1 MTIERNKEQTR
12 KSILLFSGRASE
24 WSESMLLK
32 VHSASVLGIQ
42 AQIIDIEVD
51 LSLRR
56 GQKYHVVGLPD
67 AAIKESGERVRAA
80 IRNCGYQFPS
90 TGSITVNLAPADF
103 KKEGSC
109 YDLPIALAVLGL
121 GGDLEPGRVHDWL
134 ILGELSLDGRVRPI
148 RGALPVALNAQKHKF
163 RKLLLPADNTM
174 EAAVVSGVKVYP
186 AFSLP
191 QVLHL
196 LNGGFSEDSAIRV
209 DRRQLLK
216 REALELPDFADVKGQ
231 AAAKRALEVATA
243 GGHNILMIGP
253 PGSGKTMLAK
263 RIPSILPAIS
273 FAEAV
278 ETTAIHS
285 VCGLLRGDRQ
295 FVIRR
300 PFRAPHHTISGAGLV
315 GGSSNPR
322 PGEVSLAHNGVLF
335 LDELPEFQRQ
345 VLEVLRQPL
354 EENEVTISRA
364 ARALTFPAH
373 FMLATA
379 MNPCPCGYW
388 GSMLKECVC
397 TPPQIQR
404 YLSRISGP
412 LLDRIDLHIDVPEVK
427 YKELIKD
434 PDGEP
439 SRPIA
444 RRASK
449 ARDIQLRRFRKR
461 KVFCNAQMGS
471 AEIRTH
477 CHLDEESRKLLE
489 EAIQKLGFSARAYDR
504 ILKVAR
510 TIADLAPSR
519 CIGPEHLSEAIQY
532 RSLDRNFWE
541 E

>member
-1 MTIERNKEQTR
+1 
-12 KSILLFSGRASE
+12 
-24 WSESMLLK
+24 MLLK
-32 VHSASVLGIQ
+32 VHSASVLGIR
-42 AQIIDIEVD
+42 AEIIDVEVD

-67 AAIKESGERVRAA
+67 TAIKESGERVRAA
-80 IRNCGYQFPS
+80 IRNCGYRFPE
-90 TGSITVNLAPADF
+90 TGSITINLAPADF

-121 GGDLEPGRVHDWL
+121 GGELEPERVQEWL

-148 RGALPVALNAQKHKF
+148 RGALPVALSARNHKF
-163 RKLLLPADNTM
+163 SRLLLPADNTV
-174 EAAVVSGVKVYP
+174 EAAVVGGVEVYP

-196 LNGGFSEDSAIRV
+196 LNGGSSQYPATRV
-209 DRRQLLK
+209 SLEQLLTA
-216 REALELPDFADVKGQ
+216 RTSRLPDFADVKGQ
-231 AAAKRALEVATA
+231 RAVKRALEVATA

-263 RIPSILPAIS
+263 RIPSILPAMS
-273 FAEAV
+273 FAEAL

-285 VCGLLRGDRQ
+285 VYGLLKADRQ
-295 FVIRR
+295 FITQR

-322 PGEVSLAHNGVLF
+322 PGEISLAHNGVLF

-354 EENEVTISRA
+354 EEGEVTISRA
-364 ARALTFPAH
+364 ARTLTFPAQL
-373 FMLATA
+373 MLAAA

-388 GSMLKECVC
+388 GSALKECVC

-412 LLDRIDLHIDVPEVK
+412 LLDRIDLHIEVPEVK
-427 YKELIKD
+427 YKDLSRD
-434 PDGEP
+434 PDGE
-439 SRPIA
+439 SSALIA
-444 RRASK
+444 RRVSQ
-449 ARDIQLRRFRKR
+449 ARKRQLRRFQKTSI
-461 KVFCNAQMGS
+461 FCNAQMGS
-471 AEIRTH
+471 AQIRSY
-477 CHLDEESRKLLE
+477 CVLDEETKKLLE
-489 EAIQKLGFSARAYDR
+489 TAIEKLGFSARAYDR

-510 TIADLAPSR
+510 TIADLSASR
-519 CIGPEHLSEAIQY
+519 NIRSEHVSEAIQY
-532 RSLDRNFWE
+532 RSLDRNFCF
-541 E
+541 

>member
-1 MTIERNKEQTR
+1 
-12 KSILLFSGRASE
+12 
-24 WSESMLLK
+24 MLLK

-42 AQIIDIEVD
+42 AQVIDIEVD

-67 AAIKESGERVRAA
+67 TAIKESGERVRAA
-80 IRNCGYQFPS
+80 IRNCGYEFPD
-90 TGSITVNLAPADF
+90 TGSITINLAPADF

-109 YDLPIALAVLGL
+109 YDLPIALAILGL
-121 GGDLEPGRVHDWL
+121 SGELEPERVQDWL
-134 ILGELSLDGRVRPI
+134 VLGELSLDGRVRPI
-148 RGALPVALNAQKHKF
+148 RGALPVALNAQKHKS
-163 RKLLLPADNTM
+163 RKLLLPADNTL
-174 EAAVVSGVKVYP
+174 EAAVVSGVEVYP

-196 LNGGFSEDSAIRV
+196 LNGGCSEYPQVRV
-209 DRRQLLK
+209 DRRELLK
-216 REALELPDFADVKGQ
+216 EVAVGLPDFAEVKGQ

-263 RIPSILPAIS
+263 RIPSILPPMS
-273 FAEAV
+273 FAEAL

-285 VCGLLRGDRQ
+285 VCGLLKGDRQ
-295 FVIRR
+295 FIIHR
-300 PFRAPHHTISGAGLV
+300 PFRAPHHTISAAGLV
-315 GGSSNPR
+315 GGNSNPR

-335 LDELPEFQRQ
+335 FDELPEFQRH

-354 EENEVTISRA
+354 EEGEVTISRA
-364 ARALTFPAH
+364 VRTLTFPSK
-373 FMLATA
+373 FMLAAA

-388 GSMLKECVC
+388 GSALKDCVC

-404 YLSRISGP
+404 YRSRISGP

-427 YKELIKD
+427 YQELTRD

-439 SRPIA
+439 SAAIA
-444 RRASK
+444 RRVRR
-449 ARDIQLRRFRKR
+449 ARDAQLRRFRKTSI
-461 KVFCNAQMGS
+461 FCNAQMGS
-471 AEIRTH
+471 AGIRKY
-477 CHLDEESRKLLE
+477 CLLDDATRKLLE
-489 EAIQKLGFSARAYDR
+489 SAIHRLHFSARAYDR

-510 TIADLAPSR
+510 TIADLAGSR
-519 CIGPEHLSEAIQY
+519 DIQADHVSEAIQY

-541 E
+541 NF